1 VVFIDTAGLRD
12 AVDEIEQ
19 EGVRR
24 SRSALEGAELVL
36 QILDASEPLATTDD
50 HVLSRPFRGKHLVVL
65 NKCDLPVRCEL
76 PAGCQAVRVSC
87 QTGEGIEALK
97 DAIRDAVWGG
107 QVNAEMLEVA
117 INARH
122 QEALQRAREAA
133 GKALEALDQDLT
145 LELVAMELRTA
156 AQALGEVV
164 GQTATEDLLDRIF
177 SQFCIG
183 K

>member
-1 VVFIDTAGLRD
+1 
-12 AVDEIEQ
+12 
-19 EGVRR
+19 
-24 SRSALEGAELVL
+24 
-36 QILDASEPLATTDD
+36 
-50 HVLSRPFRGKHLVVL
+50 
-65 NKCDLPVRCEL
+65 
-76 PAGCQAVRVSC
+76 
-87 QTGEGIEALK
+87 LK